1 MAGQIKSKKRVADFG
16 EVYTAKKQVNDMLDL
31 IPDSMPFDS
40 TYLEPACGN
49 GNFLMEIIKRKL
61 EKVFNNS
68 SDILYDI
75 VRATA
80 SVYGVDIQADNVEE
94 SRERLIVRVQQM
106 YQQHTGTELPS
117 NIVSAISNILSRN
130 IICGDTLAGTQ
141 VNGDPLTFCEWDI
154 RKSGYIVCKEFRYND
169 MLAAGGECNNYVIK
183 HRYNWL
189 VEEKQKVER
198 RIA

>member
-40 TYLEPACGN
+40 AYLEPACGN
-49 GNFLMEIIKRKL
+49 GNFLVEIIKRKL

-75 VRATA
+75 VRAAA
-80 SVYGVDIQADNVEE
+80 SVYGVDIQADNVGE

-141 VNGDPLTFCEWDI
+141 TNEEPLIFCEWNI
-154 RKSGYIVCKEFRYND
+154 RPSGYIVCKEFKYSD
-169 MLAAGGECNNYVIK
+169 MLAAGGECNDYIAK
-183 HRYNWL
+183 HRYSWL
-189 VEEKQKVER
+189 IESKQSTER
-198 RIA
+198 EVA

>member
-49 GNFLMEIIKRKL
+49 GNFLVEIIKRKL

-75 VRATA
+75 VRAAA

-117 NIVSAISNILSRN
+117 NIVCAISNILSRN

-141 VNGDPLTFCEWDI
+141 TNGETLIFCEWNI
-154 RKSGYIVCKEFRYND
+154 RPSGYIVCKEFRYSD
-169 MLAAGGECNNYVIK
+169 MLTAGGECNDYIAK
-183 HRYNWL
+183 HRYSWL
-189 VEEKQKVER
+189 IESKQSTKREV
-198 RIA
+198 A